1 VIQLVNVAT
10 STKETIMS
18 QTAKQNPAPKH
29 TPMSEQTRQEAPVT
43 GVSPDDPFPVPSDET
58 GKPGAPL
65 K

>member
-1 VIQLVNVAT
+1 
-10 STKETIMS
+10 MS
-18 QTAKQNPAPKH
+18 QKAQQNPKHAP
-29 TPMSEQTRQEAPVT
+29 TSEHKRQQPPIT